1 MPIQKITKRSVDNVE
16 ATAGPT
22 LLRDTEVKGFM
33 LVVSSKGL
41 KSYAVEYRV
50 GNGRGAPK
58 RRYTIGRHGSPWTP
72 DQARIKAKELLSEVA
87 KGIDPLVVRYA
98 DADKVTVAE
107 LCDLYLAEGTNHK
120 KPSTLRGDRSRIRHY
135 LKPRLGRRPV
145 VSLTR
150 ADVER
155 LVREV
160 SAMPHSIAR
169 LPKTKQDRRVL
180 MGGPGAASQCV
191 AVLGALYT
199 FAKYRGIC
207 SENPAEGVKKP
218 AGRKMERYLSV
229 DEFRRLADSLDAE
242 VERAGNPFPCAA
254 IRLLMLTGCRKG
266 EIIDLQWRD
275 VDIDNR
281 CLRLRD
287 SKTGAKIVHL
297 NDQALNVLNNL
308 RKTDDNPYVI
318 TGRKIESGRGGIDR
332 TWSRVRT
339 AARLPDVRLHDLRHS
354 FASVAVRSG
363 LSLPIVGALLGHK
376 HASTTMRYAHLS
388 AEPLKTAAASIGAD
402 IFKAMS
408 STTAQRS

>member
-1 MPIQKITKRSVDNVE
+1 MATQKITKRSVDNVD
-16 ATAGPT
+16 TSAGPT

-33 LVVSSKGL
+33 LVVSTKGL

-72 DQARIKAKELLSEVA
+72 DQARIRAKELLSEVA

-98 DADKVTVAE
+98 YADKVTVAE
-107 LCDLYLAEGTNHK
+107 LCDLYLSEGTNHK
-120 KPSTLRGDRSRIRHY
+120 KPSTLRGDRSRIHYY

-145 VSLTR
+145 ISITR

-160 SAMPHSIAR
+160 SAMPLTVAKR
-169 LPKTKQDRRVL
+169 PKTKTVRHIL
-180 MGGPGAASQCV
+180 TGGPGAASQCV

-207 SENPAEGVKKP
+207 SDNPAQGVKKP
-218 AGRKMERYLSV
+218 AGRKLERYLS
-229 DEFRRLADSLDAE
+229 DQEFKRLADALDSE
-242 VERAGNPFPCAA
+242 VEMVGNPFPCAA

-266 EIIDLQWRD
+266 EVIDLQWRD
-275 VDIDNR
+275 VDVENR

-287 SKTGAKIVHL
+287 SKTGAKVIHL
-297 NDQALNVLNNL
+297 NDQALNVLSAL
-308 RKTDDNPYVI
+308 PRTDGNPYVI
-318 TGRKIESGRGGIDR
+318 TGRKIECGRGGIDR

-339 AARLPDVRLHDLRHS
+339 AARIQDVRLHDLRHS

-363 LSLPIVGALLGHK
+363 LSLPIIGALLGHK
-376 HASTTMRYAHLS
+376 HASTTTRYAHLS
-388 AEPLKTAAASIGAD
+388 AEPLKVAAASIGAN
-402 IFKAMS
+402 IFAAMNS
-408 STTAQRS
+408 KIS

>member
-1 MPIQKITKRSVDNVE
+1 MATQKITKRSVDSVD
-16 ATAGPT
+16 TSAGPI

-33 LVVSSKGL
+33 LVVSTKGL

-72 DQARIKAKELLSEVA
+72 DQARIRAKELLSEVA

-135 LKPRLGRRPV
+135 LKPRLGGRPV
-145 VSLTR
+145 MSITR
-150 ADVER
+150 GDVER

-160 SAMPHSIAR
+160 SAMPLTVAKR
-169 LPKTKQDRRVL
+169 PKTKTDRRIL
-180 MGGPGAASQCV
+180 TGGPGAASQCV

-218 AGRKMERYLSV
+218 AGRKMERFLSA
-229 DEFRRLADSLDAE
+229 DEFKRLAESLNAE
-242 VERAGNPFPCAA
+242 VEKVGTPFPCAA

-266 EIIDLQWRD
+266 EIIDLRWRD
-275 VDIDNR
+275 VDFDNR

-287 SKTGAKIVHL
+287 SKTGAKIIYL
-297 NDQALNVLNNL
+297 NNQALNVLNAL
-308 RKTDDNPYVI
+308 PKTEGNPYVI
-318 TGRKIESGRGGIDR
+318 TGCKIESGRGGIDR
-332 TWSRVRT
+332 AWSRVRT
-339 AARLPDVRLHDLRHS
+339 AAGLQDVRLHDLRHS
-354 FASVAVRSG
+354 FASVAVRG
-363 LSLPIVGALLGHK
+363 GMSLPIIGALLGHK

-388 AEPLKTAAASIGAD
+388 AEPLKIAAASIGSD
-402 IFKAMS
+402 IFQAMNS
-408 STTAQRS
+408 E

>member
-16 ATAGPT
+16 TTAGSI

-72 DQARIKAKELLSEVA
+72 DQARIKAKELLSEVT
-87 KGIDPLVVRYA
+87 KGNDPLAARYA
-98 DADKVTVAE
+98 DADKLTIAE

-120 KPSTLRGDRSRIRHY
+120 KASTLRGDRSRIHHY

-145 VSLTR
+145 ISVTR

-160 SAMPHSIAR
+160 SAMPHIVAR
-169 LPKTKQDRRVL
+169 RPKTTKFDRRIL
-180 MGGPGAASQCV
+180 TGGPGAASQCV
-191 AVLGALYT
+191 AVLGALYS

-229 DEFRRLADSLDAE
+229 DEFKRLAASLNAE
-242 VERAGNPFPCAA
+242 VDKADNPFPCAA
-254 IRLLMLTGCRKG
+254 IRLLILTGCRKG
-266 EIIDLQWRD
+266 EIIDLHWRD
-275 VDIDNR
+275 VDLENR

-297 NDQALNVLNNL
+297 NDQALSILNTL
-308 RKTDDNPYVI
+308 PKTEGNPYVI
-318 TGRKIESGRGGIDR
+318 TGCKIESGRGGIDR
-332 TWSRVRT
+332 TWSRVRI
-339 AARLPDVRLHDLRHS
+339 AAGLQDVRLHDLRHS
-354 FASVAVRSG
+354 FASVAVRG
-363 LSLPIVGALLGHK
+363 GMSLPIIGALLGHK

-388 AEPLKTAAASIGAD
+388 AEPLKNAAASIGAE
-402 IFKAMS
+402 IFEAMNS
-408 STTAQRS
+408 